1 MAQDDPVRI
10 IPHETRL
17 SDGSSLRCGSYEVRW
32 PGGNQFFY
40 WDDDASRR
48 LRPDALTRDQA
59 LERARALAR
68 DKRAAIE
75 HACICCEGTGWVCE
89 EHPNQPWEGAHAC
102 HCGAAGAPCPHCNRP
117 DDGEA
122 PRMPPGFEPD

>member
-17 SDGSSLRCGSYEVRW
+17 AERFSLRCGSYEVRW

-48 LRPDALTRDQA
+48 LRPDAMTRAQA
-59 LERARALAR
+59 LEQARVLAR
-68 DKRAAIE
+68 DKRAG
-75 HACICCEGTGWVCE
+75 HK
-89 EHPNQPWEGAHAC
+89 
-102 HCGAAGAPCPHCNRP
+102 
-117 DDGEA
+117 
-122 PRMPPGFEPD
+122 